1 VLSDIEKCKENGF
14 PPSPKAPLA
23 LHRKARGNDEQRCSV
38 LAGAYVRS
46 VDKGPERWYK
56 MNIKEHRSARL
67 NSENR
72 GAEITAGWSAEN
84 TGKPGEER
92 L

>member
-1 VLSDIEKCKENGF
+1 MQGEWVPAFAESTPRIGLTYSG
-14 PPSPKAPLA
+14 
-23 LHRKARGNDEQRCSV
+23 GNDKEAGGTTEGRSV

-46 VDKGPERWYK
+46 VDKGPGRWYK
-56 MNIKEHRSARL
+56 MNIKEHRSARM